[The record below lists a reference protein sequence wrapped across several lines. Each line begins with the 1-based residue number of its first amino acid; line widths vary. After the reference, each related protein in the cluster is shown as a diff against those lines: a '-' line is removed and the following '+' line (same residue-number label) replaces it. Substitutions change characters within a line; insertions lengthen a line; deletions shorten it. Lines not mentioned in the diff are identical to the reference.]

1 MTNIDIRPT
10 VRPAT
15 GKRTARVLRVTV
27 LVIQV
32 ALAVQFIA
40 GGASKLA
47 GSEQMVALFDDIGAG
62 HWLRLLVG
70 ILEVAGGI
78 GLLIPRLS
86 GLAATGLIALM
97 AGAIVTNVFVL
108 GIAPVMP
115 LVFAILAVVVATSR
129 RAQLTALVRR

>member
-1 MTNIDIRPT
+1 MTTIDIRPT
-10 VRPAT
+10 DRPAT
-15 GKRTARVLRVTV
+15 GKRTARARKVAVV
-27 LVIQV
+27 VVQI
-32 ALAVQFIA
+32 ALAAQFIA

-47 GSEQMVALFDDIGAG
+47 GTEQMVALFDDIGAG

-70 ILEVAGGI
+70 VLEIAGGL

-97 AGAIVTNVFVL
+97 AGAVVTNVFVL
-108 GIAPVMP
+108 GIPPVLP
-115 LVFAILAVVVATSR
+115 LAFAVLAGVVAVSR

>member
-1 MTNIDIRPT
+1 MTTIDIRPT
-10 VRPAT
+10 DRPAT
-15 GKRTARVLRVTV
+15 GKRTARARK
-27 LVIQV
+27 V
-32 ALAVQFIA
+32 AVGVVQITLAAQFIA

-47 GSEQMVALFDDIGAG
+47 GTEQMVALFDDIGAG

-70 ILEVAGGI
+70 VLEIAGGL

-97 AGAIVTNVFVL
+97 AGAVVTNLFVL
-108 GIAPVMP
+108 GIPPVMP
-115 LVFAILAVVVATSR
+115 LVFAVLAGVVAVSR